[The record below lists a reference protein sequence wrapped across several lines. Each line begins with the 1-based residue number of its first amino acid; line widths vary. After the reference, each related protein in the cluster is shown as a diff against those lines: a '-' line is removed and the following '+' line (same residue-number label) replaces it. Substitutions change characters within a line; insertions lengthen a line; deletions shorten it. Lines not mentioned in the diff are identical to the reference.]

1 MYVFTS
7 SLNKYGYN
15 QAWQL
20 PVDTMDEVSFYIF
33 TSHLDLDYFLLL
45 SSKTKE

>member
-1 MYVFTS
+1 MYVFTP